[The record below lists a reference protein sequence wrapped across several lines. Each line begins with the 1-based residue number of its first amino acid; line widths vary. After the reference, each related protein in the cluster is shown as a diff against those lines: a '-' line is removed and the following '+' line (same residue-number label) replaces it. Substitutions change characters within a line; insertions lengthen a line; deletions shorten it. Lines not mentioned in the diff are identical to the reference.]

1 MRRLLPPFGNKVSF
15 NTLTLTCCM
24 MLGLIA
30 FSVLQSGCTET
41 PTSQASEP
49 IVPTVAFTPVEQPV
63 QSDIVTVV
71 QPTELLKLLPLAKT
85 APVFIDFT
93 SEYCGECRAIAPIIA
108 SAKKRFA
115 NKVTFMMI
123 DVPKM
128 MDAPEKTA
136 GRYLMMAF
144 RPMYTPTLIAIKPGG
159 IVVAVESGFKT
170 SPQLDA
176 MLNSTLPTIKTK
188 DMTPQKYTE
197 VTTFQSEET
206 SPSSEPAEKTLEV
219 TEKGQGNFGL
229 K

>member
-1 MRRLLPPFGNKVSF
+1 MRQLLPPFGNNVF
-15 NTLTLTCCM
+15 LNTRTLTCCM
-24 MLGLIA
+24 MLGLIG

-49 IVPTVAFTPVEQPV
+49 IVSTASDNTPAVTPVEQPV
-63 QSDIVTVV
+63 QSDLVTVV
-71 QPTELLKLLPLAKT
+71 PPAELLQLLPLSKT
-85 APVFIDFT
+85 TPVLIDFT
-93 SEYCGECRAIAPIIA
+93 SEYCGECKAIAPVLA

-123 DVPKM
+123 DVQKM

-136 GRYLMMAF
+136 GRDLMMAF

-176 MLNSTLPTIKTK
+176 MLNSTLPTTKTK
-188 DMTPQKYTE
+188 
-197 VTTFQSEET
+197 TT
-206 SPSSEPAEKTLEV
+206 
-219 TEKGQGNFGL
+219 
-229 K
+229 

>member
-1 MRRLLPPFGNKVSF
+1 MRQLLPPFGNNVF
-15 NTLTLTCCM
+15 LNTLTLTCCM
-24 MLGLIA
+24 MLGLIG

-49 IVPTVAFTPVEQPV
+49 IVSTASDNTPAVTPVEQPV
-63 QSDIVTVV
+63 QSDLVTVV
-71 QPTELLKLLPLAKT
+71 PPAELLQLLPLSKT
-85 APVFIDFT
+85 TPVLIDFT
-93 SEYCGECRAIAPIIA
+93 SEYCGECKAIAPVLA

-123 DVPKM
+123 DVQKM

-136 GRYLMMAF
+136 GRDLMMAF

-176 MLNSTLPTIKTK
+176 MLNSTLPTTKTK
-188 DMTPQKYTE
+188 
-197 VTTFQSEET
+197 TT
-206 SPSSEPAEKTLEV
+206 
-219 TEKGQGNFGL
+219 
-229 K
+229 